1 MSETTPADIGK
12 TKPEKIPF
20 PTMLEKGPFATYRKP
35 TQEEGGYVSSAKHG
49 WHSSGIFNSERVL
62 NPKDILDPEDKIK
75 PNDPRILSRFRTD
88 RDFIFQLLN
97 VNSFPDIQKLVK
109 EEKQKP
115 ELYRRTY
122 GLLGKMYGLEGS
134 EETVERK
141 INGFAKD
148 ADGFV
153 DYLRDEKRG
162 IAESDTDLAI
172 RNEITLRDNPVD
184 LILMTLNEDYSH
196 EIRFT
201 AKRKLFLM
209 NEAADED
216 KVTEQIQNKLKIKE
230 LNDDIIDKYVLNK
243 EDEIGK
249 AESVWVLSEHDLN
262 NDFICKSWEI
272 KNERP
277 QDHVRGQKITE
288 LRRRKFFLE
297 GQLTSSPI
305 QIDLRDKDK
314 FARIAKGLR
323 KGLENS
329 RLAVEDDLGFL
340 GVLEK
345 ISDVRNF
352 EKRLRQGSTS
362 YGSGLYYEDVDD
374 HLKKGQKFT
383 SENVGSDPNT
393 RMRKFYAKLAGMRVE
408 FILHDINSYLD
419 YQYQR
424 GVAHDEYEAK
434 RLIDTGV
441 IELLFPKVV
450 FGRDWK
456 DREPR
461 IIRNVRERLER

>member
-1 MSETTPADIGK
+1 
-12 TKPEKIPF
+12 
-20 PTMLEKGPFATYRKP
+20 
-35 TQEEGGYVSSAKHG
+35 
-49 WHSSGIFNSERVL
+49 
-62 NPKDILDPEDKIK
+62 
-75 PNDPRILSRFRTD
+75 
-88 RDFIFQLLN
+88 
-97 VNSFPDIQKLVK
+97 
-109 EEKQKP
+109 
-115 ELYRRTY
+115 
-122 GLLGKMYGLEGS
+122 
-134 EETVERK
+134 
-141 INGFAKD
+141 
-148 ADGFV
+148 
-153 DYLRDEKRG
+153 
-162 IAESDTDLAI
+162 
-172 RNEITLRDNPVD
+172 
-184 LILMTLNEDYSH
+184 
-196 EIRFT
+196 
-201 AKRKLFLM
+201 
-209 NEAADED
+209 
-216 KVTEQIQNKLKIKE
+216 
-230 LNDDIIDKYVLNK
+230 
-243 EDEIGK
+243 
-249 AESVWVLSEHDLN
+249 
-262 NDFICKSWEI
+262 
-272 KNERP
+272 
-277 QDHVRGQKITE
+277 VRGQKITE
-288 LRRRKFFLE
+288 LRRRNFFLE
-297 GQLTSSPI
+297 GQLTPSPI

-314 FARIAKGLR
+314 LARIAKGLR